1 MKTGI
6 IDRFEGKWA
15 VIEFGDTMKD
25 ILRSELPND
34 IQVGDVLNFKDGQV
48 TIDRNKTKQLEK
60 EIEELMSELFEDE

>member
-15 VIEFGDTMKD
+15 VIEFDDTMED
-25 ILRSELPND
+25 ILRSELPKE
-34 IQVGDVLNFKDGQV
+34 IQVGDVLNFKDGLV
-48 TIDRNKTKQLEK
+48 TIDHNKTKQLEK

>member
-34 IQVGDVLNFKDGQV
+34 IQVGDVLNFKGGQV